1 MLHKLCSNEGFTLK
15 PIVFNDKKIDSF
27 LFMELA
33 DLATS
38 LAKKDLLEV
47 EYAFKSYYDPFDNKL
62 FISLF
67 WDNHPYL
74 EKVNGLKSDVY
85 LRSIGTIHHTDFTSI
100 STFIKSEK
108 NHKLRSFGRQ
118 LFMLLEDLRLEEIC
132 KRERP
137 GTKHTFLVRRQEYR
151 KYFRSQLKVNVER
164 SITLDAFYN
173 LLYLLLT
180 TDNPLE
186 DIPSVSEEINL
197 ALPYIREEAAKCYEV
212 SSTKDIEKICRN
224 ILEVLQDIVE
234 KDMLNMYFLLPDFAE
249 KEEAQTGLTF
259 DEMKRQSTLKNDD
272 KKEVEE
278 KEDRDIQE
286 DKLPTWHRET
296 ESATNSFLQF
306 DLEQG
311 TKMDLM
317 GQGGREGEDG
327 DQAMGFVQGSSKQ
340 TNKNDY
346 SKLEALEVL
355 GDATKDGG
363 TTMEFGKE
371 NKFAYPVFLTPIPHT
386 QEQKRL
392 YEEYKLFISPYQK
405 KLKQLIQKTLEHKKT
420 LPRTHL
426 AFGRLSKQL
435 LPWFIEENPK
445 MFYKKDNPSI
455 EIDAVFSLLVD
466 CSASMFDKME
476 QTKYG
481 ITLFH
486 EALKSVFVP
495 HEVVGFWEDTNDAT
509 ATSQPNYFKTVIDF
523 STSLRNH
530 TGSEILQLEAE
541 EDNRDGY
548 AIRHMAKRLLT
559 RSEKQKFLL
568 VFSDGEPAAMQYE
581 QNGIIDTHQAVMDAR
596 KSGIEVIN
604 VFLAN
609 GEIEESQV
617 KTIQNMYGKY
627 SILVPNID
635 ELSDVLFPLL
645 KKLLLKSL

>member
-1 MLHKLCSNEGFTLK
+1 MK

-33 DLATS
+33 DLAVS

-47 EYAFKSYYDPFDNKL
+47 EYAFKSYYDPFDKKL

-67 WDNHPYL
+67 WDNHPYT

-85 LRSIGTIHHTDFTSI
+85 LRSVGTIHHTDFSCI
-100 STFIKSEK
+100 STFIRSEK
-108 NHKLRSFGRQ
+108 NKKIPSFGRQ

-137 GTKHTFLVRRQEYR
+137 GTTKTFLSRRQEYR
-151 KYFRSQLKVNVER
+151 KYFRSQLKVNLER
-164 SITLDAFYN
+164 NITTDAFYN

-186 DIPSVSEEINL
+186 DIPIVSEETNL
-197 ALPYIREEAAKCYEV
+197 ALPFIRAEASKCYEAT
-212 SSTKDIEKICRN
+212 STKDIEKICRN
-224 ILEVLQDIVE
+224 ILEVFEELVE
-234 KDMLNMYFLLPDFAE
+234 RDMLNMYFLLPDFAE
-249 KEEAQTGLTF
+249 KEELQDGLTF
-259 DEMKRQSTLKNDD
+259 DEMKRKSELKNND

-278 KEDRDIQE
+278 KDDTDIHE
-286 DKLPTWHRET
+286 EKLPTWHRET
-296 ESATNSFLQF
+296 ESATKSFLQF

-346 SKLEALEVL
+346 SKLEALEMLDHAV
-355 GDATKDGG
+355 KEGG
-363 TTMEFGKE
+363 STTEFGKE
-371 NKFAYPVFLTPIPHT
+371 NKYAYPIFLSPISITP
-386 QEQKRL
+386 EQKRE
-392 YEEYKLFISPYQK
+392 YEEYKLFVSSFQK
-405 KLKQLIQKTLEHKKT
+405 KLKQLIQKTLEHKKI
-420 LPRTHL
+420 LPRNDL
-426 AFGRLSKQL
+426 AFGRLSKKL
-435 LPWFIEENPK
+435 LPWFIENNPK

-509 ATSQPNYFKTVIDF
+509 ATSQPNYLKTVIDF
-523 STSLRNH
+523 SSSLRLT
-530 TGSEILQLEAE
+530 TGPEILQLEPE

-548 AIRHMAKRLLT
+548 AIRHMTKRLLN

-635 ELSDVLFPLL
+635 ELSEVLFPLL